1 MKLYTRGEHGLVR
14 AVKECVPEEVTVE
27 NKA

>member
-1 MKLYTRGEHGLVR
+1 MKLYTMGVHGLVR
-14 AVKECVPEEVTVE
+14 DVKECVPEEVTDE